1 MRWSLFCRVVDNFGD
16 IGFAWRLAADLAGRG
31 EDVRLVVDDASALA
45 WMAPVGAP
53 GVEVVDWQAATA
65 ATSDD
70 VLVETFGCGLP
81 DSVAADLSTL
91 ANRPVRVNVEHLSA
105 ELFAARSHGLPSPR
119 LTADGEP
126 LPTWYFYPG
135 FTPETGGLLREP
147 GLLRQ
152 RQDFGD
158 GRAWLAA
165 RGIARGRQERCV
177 SLFCYRNA
185 AADALLDALADE
197 PTLLL
202 LTPGPATEQAL
213 ALLGPGL
220 RRGELRAV
228 TLPAL
233 SQPEFDR
240 LFWSC
245 KLNFVR
251 GEDSLVRALWAG
263 SPFVWQAYVQDDR
276 AHAAKVEAFLGW
288 FLTGAP
294 AGLASDLRR
303 VFGAWNGLR
312 EPDTG
317 GSMSLPDPGEWEQ
330 HCRLRRDQLAAQH
343 ELTGALLDFV
353 ASKR

>member
-45 WMAPVGAP
+45 WMAPAGAP
-53 GVEVVDWQAATA
+53 GVEVVDWQAAKEV
-65 ATSDD
+65 SGD

-81 DSVAADLSTL
+81 DSMAAELSAL
-91 ANRPVRVNVEHLSA
+91 AKRPVRVNVEHLSA
-105 ELFAARSHGLPSPR
+105 EPFVARSHGLPSPHF
-119 LTADGEP
+119 TAEGEP
-126 LPTWYFYPG
+126 LPTWYFLPG

-147 GLLRQ
+147 ALLQQ
-152 RQDFGD
+152 RQAFGD

-165 RGIARGRQERCV
+165 RGIARGEHERCV

-185 AADALLDALADE
+185 ATDALLGALAAE

-202 LTPGPATEQAL
+202 LTPGPAIEQTL

-220 RRGELRAV
+220 RRGALRAV
-228 TLPAL
+228 SLPAL

-240 LFWSC
+240 LLWSC
-245 KLNFVR
+245 ELNFVR

-263 SPFVWQAYVQDDR
+263 VPFVWQAYVQDDH
-276 AHAAKVEAFLGW
+276 AHAVKVEAFLGW
-288 FLTGAP
+288 FLAGAP
-294 AGLASDLRR
+294 AGLASNLHR

-312 EPDTG
+312 EPGPG
-317 GSMSLPDPGEWEQ
+317 GSMSLPDPGDWAR
-330 HCRLRRDQLAAQH
+330 HCRLRRDQLVAQH
-343 ELTGALLDFV
+343 ELTDALLNFV